1 MSTRQHGVTAAVDGA
16 QRLTKAPGGHR
27 RKPCQ
32 IPLRLDAGPRFADGS
47 PYRVH
52 RDPAELSSG
61 VPDRGYGYRTKLYHQ
76 WLAERDR
83 ARSASGNG
91 GRPSLV
97 SWVRSG
103 FALMIGRRTP
113 LGSPP
118 TLQSPQDR

>member
-1 MSTRQHGVTAAVDGA
+1 MPTRQHVASAAIDGA
-16 QRLTKAPGGHR
+16 QRPTRTRKGNR
-27 RKPCQ
+27 RKPFQ

-61 VPDRGYGYRTKLYHQ
+61 VPDREDGYRTKLYHQ

-83 ARSASGNG
+83 ARSASGND

-97 SWVRSG
+97 SWVRSR
-103 FALMIGRRTP
+103 FALMIGRPTP